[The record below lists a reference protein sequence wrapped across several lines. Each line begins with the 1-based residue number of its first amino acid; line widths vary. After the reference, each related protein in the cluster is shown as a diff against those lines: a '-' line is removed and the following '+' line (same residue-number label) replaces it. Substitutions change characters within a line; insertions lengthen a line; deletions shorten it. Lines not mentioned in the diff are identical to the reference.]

1 MTSSAEILD
10 SRVAEMETRLSSE
23 IRQFETRLMQR
34 LADMERRLIYWTIGT
49 GIAVIAGASTAVR
62 LFA

>member
-10 SRVAEMETRLSSE
+10 SRVAETETRLSSE
-23 IRQFETRLMQR
+23 IRHFETRLMQG
-34 LADMERRLIYWTIGT
+34 LADMERRLIYWTVGT
-49 GIAVIAGASTAVR
+49 GIAVIAGASAAVR